1 MTAPAAHEGHELE
14 ACCHITVLLKS
25 LGVSANILVF
35 SSAASDRALDRKE
48 TASRRLEKKKGQ
60 REKKVLSVHKGSG
73 AI

>member
-14 ACCHITVLLKS
+14 TCCHITVSLKS

-35 SSAASDRALDRKE
+35 SSAALDRALDREE

-60 REKKVLSVHKGSG
+60 REESFVCTQR
-73 AI
+73 